1 MRDLGTLGGS
11 FSYGM
16 SINANN
22 HVVGYST
29 VNNVDSRVHAF
40 LSDGNAMKDLGTLA
54 PSSSNR
60 LEDQSFALGVNSADQ
75 VVGYTYLSA
84 APNANTDPAI
94 QPGTS
99 PVWQVAFVWSQ
110 GVMKDLNTLIGSAA
124 EKYHLSSAIAI
135 NDNGQIVA
143 SALSK
148 ATGTR
153 RAVLL
158 KPIVP
163 LPSR

>member
-1 MRDLGTLGGS
+1 MRDLGTLGGR

-40 LSDGNAMKDLGTLA
+40 WFDGNAMKDLGTLA
-54 PSSSNR
+54 PKSSTA
-60 LEDQSFALGVNSADQ
+60 LDDQSFALGVNSADQ
-75 VVGYTYLSA
+75 VVGYAYLP
-84 APNANTDPAI
+84 APSANTDPAI
-94 QPGTS
+94 QPGTT

-124 EKYHLSSAIAI
+124 QKYHLNSAVAI

-158 KPIVP
+158 KPANP

>member
-1 MRDLGTLGGS
+1 MPK
-11 FSYGM
+11 
-16 SINANN
+16 ANN

-40 LSDGNAMKDLGTLA
+40 LSDGN
-54 PSSSNR
+54 
-60 LEDQSFALGVNSADQ
+60 
-75 VVGYTYLSA
+75 
-84 APNANTDPAI
+84 
-94 QPGTS
+94 
-99 PVWQVAFVWSQ
+99 
-110 GVMKDLNTLIGSAA
+110 VMKDLNTLIGAA
-124 EKYHLSSAIAI
+124 TEKYHLNSAMAI

-158 KPIVP
+158 KPISP

>member
-1 MRDLGTLGGS
+1 MPK
-11 FSYGM
+11 
-16 SINANN
+16 ANN

-40 LSDGNAMKDLGTLA
+40 LSDGNVMKDLGTLA

-75 VVGYTYLSA
+75 VVGYTYLPGPS
-84 APNANTDPAI
+84 ANTDPAI

-99 PVWQVAFVWSQ
+99 PVSQIAFVWSQ
-110 GVMKDLNTLIGSAA
+110 GVMKDLNTLIGAA
-124 EKYHLSSAIAI
+124 TEKYHLNSAMAI

-158 KPIVP
+158 KPISP

>member
-1 MRDLGTLGGS
+1 MCGNCIGELDAQSQQSRCWVFDRQ
-11 FSYGM
+11 
-16 SINANN
+16 
-22 HVVGYST
+22 H
-29 VNNVDSRVHAF
+29 VDSRVHAF
-40 LSDGNAMKDLGTLA
+40 LSDGNVMKDLGTLA

-75 VVGYTYLSA
+75 VVGYTYLPA
-84 APNANTDPAI
+84 GPNANTDPAI

-158 KPIVP
+158 KPISP